1 MGNFTV
7 RHQFDVSPQ
16 TYWEKCF
23 LDEGFNQRLFM
34 EGLGFK
40 AYELVEAKQD
50 GDLLRR
56 KVRTTPKADAPKAVQ
71 KLLGGEFSYLEEGV
85 FDGEKYTFSVI
96 PSVMADRI
104 KIRGEIRAEA
114 RGEGKME
121 RVCSMQISIKIF
133 GLGKVVEGFVDDTT
147 RQNYDRG
154 ARYIQRFI
162 REQGL

>member
-1 MGNFTV
+1 M
-7 RHQFDVSPQ
+7 
-16 TYWEKCF
+16 
-23 LDEGFNQRLFM
+23 
-34 EGLGFK
+34 
-40 AYELVEAKQD
+40 
-50 GDLLRR
+50 
-56 KVRTTPKADAPKAVQ
+56 Q